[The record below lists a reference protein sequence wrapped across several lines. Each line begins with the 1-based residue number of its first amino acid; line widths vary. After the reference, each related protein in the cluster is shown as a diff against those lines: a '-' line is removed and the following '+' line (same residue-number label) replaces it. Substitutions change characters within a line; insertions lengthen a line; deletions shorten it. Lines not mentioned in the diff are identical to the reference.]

1 MVPSS
6 LSPLPPSRRHDAEVL
21 EPEQHLID
29 PVAEAVDAIGEL
41 VKQNN
46 LFLVID
52 LGKVNHLNSTALGVL
67 VETHTNYVKRGGS
80 VKLCALEKRISN
92 LLLITK
98 LSMVFEVHDSLED
111 ALASFASRA

>member
-1 MVPSS
+1 MGVKS
-6 LSPLPPSRRHDAEVL
+6 VL
-21 EPEQHLID
+21 HG
-29 PVAEAVDAIGEL
+29 PVAVVTPEGTLWGGEETNQLKEAIAEL
-41 VKQNN
+41 IKQNN